1 LLLVINY
8 AFIFDLKKLGK
19 VKIFTDAEDVEP
31 ILDFSAYS
39 EAIVKIIKESPL
51 FSCTIIYRNR

>member
-39 EAIVKIIKESPL
+39 EAIVKIIKES
-51 FSCTIIYRNR
+51 